1 MEIVK
6 IHINNFGKFHNVDID
21 LKKGVNSFV
30 YENGWGKT
38 TLSVFIKAMF
48 YGMEHTASKD
58 VEKNEKLKYFPW
70 QGGVY
75 GGSMIFCHNGKEY
88 LVNRTFGSKKN
99 EDTFELRDLK
109 TNKPSYDFSED
120 LGTEIFG
127 INRDSYARSVFVT
140 LKDSPVG
147 SADITAKLNN
157 LVESGDIS
165 NFEEAAA
172 ILEKKSKELQ
182 GRNKGTGEIPA
193 IQQKIDANR
202 NYIEEIDSK
211 LKENAAYE
219 EKVSGIQKEILELKK
234 QQESVAEQ
242 ISIWA
247 KFEGKTRYEQLKN
260 DLKKSENEKK
270 SLCDFFNGQIPTEE
284 TVKKIDSI
292 SNNYTTIESNIKNQS
307 ASQTEKDFY
316 ETLKNYFAGDIPS
329 KSQIEECLKTDNEY
343 KNFKQSESAKKLT
356 EPEYSEF
363 SSLSQKY
370 KNSDV
375 SKEKIDGCISDIA
388 KVQQEKN
395 QISELKNELF
405 EKENALNT
413 LLQQKQK
420 NPKKI
425 VFAALGF
432 FGLAAGIFGFV
443 LNNIILGLSGVV
455 VFILFMILAIVIKGK
470 RQDFSEI
477 EQKISSLKKEIAE
490 KQSHAE
496 NLEVSYK
503 NFIKKY
509 SENEPSEIGALTKI
523 STEFSD
529 YSRLLQK
536 ENEYKNWLDSQK
548 ITPEEYETKIRAFTK
563 RYCKTEN
570 ISSVPADIQILN
582 EKLAKLEE
590 LKKKINADSEN
601 LRIQSEE
608 KSKLEAI
615 LSQYKTE
622 KTLSYANQVLE
633 IHGKL
638 TEIKNVESQI
648 LSEKKKI
655 EEFENDPNNKI
666 ESFENLTKPEKP
678 VDVLQNELSA
688 VSEELSSKNK
698 ILSDYQKIIS
708 DNLADTEKKDDV
720 ETEIERLT
728 LEKREKS
735 AEYEIFSKTLELLQK
750 AKENLDANYS
760 DPMKKGFE
768 KYVKMLGSSVNL
780 IINTDL
786 EVLLDDNGKTHKSNF
801 LSDGYK
807 DMVNFCSRM
816 ALVDALFEN
825 IKPPVILDDP
835 FVNLDDEK
843 VPNAL
848 QLVKKIAKENQV
860 IYFACH
866 KSRAV

>member
-6 IHINNFGKFHNVDID
+6 IHINNFGKFHNIDID

-38 TLSVFIKAMF
+38 TLSVFIKSMF
-48 YGMEHTASKD
+48 YGMEYTTSKD
-58 VEKNEKLKYFPW
+58 VEKNEKLKYSPW

-88 LVNRTFGSKKN
+88 LVNRTFGLKKN

-109 TNKPSYDFSED
+109 TNKISNDFSED

-172 ILEKKSKELQ
+172 ILEKKSKELH
-182 GRNKGTGEIPA
+182 GRNKGTGEIPV

-219 EKVSGIQKEILELKK
+219 EKVSEIQKEILELKK
-234 QQESVAEQ
+234 QQESVAAQ
-242 ISIWA
+242 ISVWA

-270 SLCDFFNGQIPTEE
+270 FLCDFFNGQIPGEE
-284 TVKKIDSI
+284 IVKKIDLI

-307 ASQTEKDFY
+307 ASQSEKDSY
-316 ETLKNYFAGDIPS
+316 EALKNYFAGDIPS

-343 KNFKQSESAKKLT
+343 KNFKQAESAKKLT
-356 EPEYSEF
+356 QAESAEF
-363 SSLSQKY
+363 NSLSQKY

-375 SKEKIDGCISDIA
+375 SKEKIDGCISDIT

-395 QISELKNELF
+395 KINELKNELF
-405 EKENALNT
+405 EKENELNA

-420 NPKKI
+420 NQKKI
-425 VFAALGF
+425 VFAAVGF
-432 FGLAAGIFGFV
+432 LGLAAGIFGFV
-443 LNNIILGLSGVV
+443 LNNIILGLSGIV
-455 VFILFMILAIVIKGK
+455 VFLLFMILAIVLKGK
-470 RQDFSEI
+470 KQDFSEI
-477 EQKISSLKKEIAE
+477 EQKISCFKNEILE
-490 KQSHAE
+490 KQSHAQ
-496 NLEVSYK
+496 NLEAAYK

-523 STEFSD
+523 STEFSN
-529 YSRLLQK
+529 YSRLFQK
-536 ENEYKNWLDSQK
+536 ENEYKNWLNSQK
-548 ITPEEYETKIRAFTK
+548 ITPEGYETKIRAFTK

-582 EKLAKLEE
+582 EKLVKLEE

-601 LRIQSEE
+601 LKIQSEE
-608 KSKLEAI
+608 KSRLDAI

-622 KTLSYANQVLE
+622 KTLSYANQVLQ
-633 IHGKL
+633 IHSKL
-638 TEIKNVESQI
+638 TEIKNVENQI

-655 EEFENDPNNKI
+655 ELFENDPNNKI
-666 ESFENLTKPEKP
+666 ESFENLAKPEKS

-688 VSEELSSKNK
+688 VSEKISSRNK

-728 LEKREKS
+728 LEKHEKS

-760 DPMKKGFE
+760 DPMKKGFK

-825 IKPPVILDDP
+825 IKPPIILDDP

-843 VPNAL
+843 IPNAL
-848 QLVKKIAKENQV
+848 QLVKEIAKENQV

>member
-38 TLSVFIKAMF
+38 TLSVFIKSMF
-48 YGMEHTASKD
+48 YGMEFTKVKD
-58 VEKNEKLKYFPW
+58 IEKNERQKYSPW

-75 GGSMIFCHNGKEY
+75 GGSMIFCHNNKEY

-109 TNKPSYDFSED
+109 TNKPSSDFSED
-120 LGTEIFG
+120 LGTELFG

-172 ILEKKSKELQ
+172 ILEKKAKELQ
-182 GRNKGTGEIPA
+182 GRNKGTGEIA
-193 IQQKIDANR
+193 FIQQKIDDDR

-211 LKENAAYE
+211 LKQNANCE
-219 EKVSGIQKEILELKK
+219 EKIAGLKKEILELKK

-242 ISIWA
+242 ISICA

-260 DLKKSENEKK
+260 DLKKTENEKK
-270 SLCDFFNGQIPTEE
+270 FLCDFFNGKIPSEE
-284 TVKKIDSI
+284 IVKKIDSI

-307 ASQTEKDFY
+307 ASQSEKDFY

-343 KNFKQSESAKKLT
+343 KNFKQTESAKKLT
-356 EPEYSEF
+356 QAESAEF
-363 SSLSQKY
+363 NSLDKKY

-375 SKEKIDGCISDIA
+375 SKEKIDGCISDIT

-395 QISELKNELF
+395 QVNELKSELL
-405 EKENALNT
+405 EKENELNA

-420 NPKKI
+420 NLKKI
-425 VFAALGF
+425 AFAVLGF
-432 FGLAAGIFGFV
+432 LGAVAGIFGFFV
-443 LNNIILGLSGVV
+443 NNIILGFSGIA
-455 VFILFMILAIVIKGK
+455 VFLLFMILAIVSKGK
-470 RQDFSEI
+470 KQDFSEFR
-477 EQKISSLKKEIAE
+477 EKILNIKKEILE
-490 KQSHAE
+490 KQSHAQ
-496 NLEVSYK
+496 NLEAAYK

-509 SENEPSEIGALTKI
+509 SESEPSEIGALTKI
-523 STEFSD
+523 STEFGN

-536 ENEYKNWLDSQK
+536 ENEYKNWLNSQK
-548 ITPEEYETKIRAFTK
+548 NSPEEYEIKIRAFTK
-563 RYCKTEN
+563 RYCKTED

-582 EKLAKLEE
+582 EKLAKLDE

-601 LRIQSEE
+601 LKIQSEE
-608 KSKLEAI
+608 KSRLDAI

-622 KTLSYANQVLE
+622 KTLSYANQVLQ
-633 IHGKL
+633 IHSKL
-638 TEIKNVESQI
+638 TEIKNVENQI
-648 LSEKKKI
+648 LAEKKRI
-655 EEFENDPNNKI
+655 ELFENDPNNKI
-666 ESFENLTKPEKP
+666 ESFENLKKPEKS
-678 VDVLQNELSA
+678 VDVLHDELSA
-688 VSEELSSKNK
+688 VSEEISSKNK
-698 ILSDYQKIIS
+698 NLSDYQKIIN

-728 LEKREKS
+728 LEKHEKS

-825 IKPPVILDDP
+825 IKPPLILDDP

-843 VPNAL
+843 APNAL
-848 QLVKKIAKENQV
+848 QLVKEIAKENQM

>member
-38 TLSVFIKAMF
+38 TLSVFIKSMF
-48 YGMEHTASKD
+48 YGMEYTTSKD

-75 GGSMIFCHNGKEY
+75 GGSMIFCHNNKEY

-109 TNKPSYDFSED
+109 TNKPSSDFSED
-120 LGTEIFG
+120 LGTELFG

-172 ILEKKSKELQ
+172 ILEKKAKELQ
-182 GRNKGTGEIPA
+182 GRNKGTGEIA
-193 IQQKIDANR
+193 FIQQKIDSDR
-202 NYIEEIDSK
+202 NYIEEINSK
-211 LKENAAYE
+211 LKQNATYE

-234 QQESVAEQ
+234 QQESVAAQ
-242 ISIWA
+242 ISVCA

-270 SLCDFFNGQIPTEE
+270 FLCDFFNGKIPSEE
-284 TVKKIDSI
+284 IVKRIDSI

-307 ASQTEKDFY
+307 ASQSEKDSY
-316 ETLKNYFAGDIPS
+316 ESLKNYFAGDIPS

-343 KNFKQSESAKKLT
+343 KNFKQTESAKKLT
-356 EPEYSEF
+356 QAESAEF
-363 SSLSQKY
+363 NSLDKKY

-375 SKEKIDGCISDIA
+375 SKEKIDGCISDIT

-395 QISELKNELF
+395 QINELKSELL
-405 EKENALNT
+405 EKENELNT

-425 VFAALGF
+425 AFAVLGF
-432 FGLAAGIFGFV
+432 LGVAAGVFGFFV
-443 LNNIILGLSGVV
+443 NNIILGLSGI
-455 VFILFMILAIVIKGK
+455 VFFLFFMILAIVSKGK
-470 RQDFSEI
+470 KQDFSEI
-477 EQKISSLKKEIAE
+477 EQKISGLKKEILE
-490 KQSHAE
+490 KQSHAQ
-496 NLEVSYK
+496 NLEAAYK

-523 STEFSD
+523 STEFSN

-536 ENEYKNWLDSQK
+536 ENEYKNWLNSQK
-548 ITPEEYETKIRAFTK
+548 IMPEEYETKILAFTK
-563 RYCKTEN
+563 RYCKVDD
-570 ISSVPADIQILN
+570 IFSVPADIQILN
-582 EKLAKLEE
+582 EKLAKLDE

-601 LRIQSEE
+601 LKIQSEE
-608 KSKLEAI
+608 KSRLDAI

-622 KTLSYANQVLE
+622 KTLSYANQVLQ
-633 IHGKL
+633 IHSKL
-638 TEIKNVESQI
+638 TEIKNVENQI
-648 LSEKKKI
+648 LAEKKKI
-655 EEFENDPNNKI
+655 ELFENDPNNKI
-666 ESFENLTKPEKP
+666 ESFENLKKPEKS

-688 VSEELSSKNK
+688 VSEEISSKNK
-698 ILSDYQKIIS
+698 ILSDYQKIIN
-708 DNLADTEKKDDV
+708 DNLADTEKKDDI
-720 ETEIERLT
+720 ETEIERLM

-768 KYVKMLGSSVNL
+768 KYVKMLGSSINL

-801 LSDGYK
+801 LSNGYK

-843 VPNAL
+843 IPNAL
-848 QLVKKIAKENQV
+848 QLVKEIAKENQV

>member
-21 LKKGVNSFV
+21 LKKGVNSFI

-38 TLSVFIKAMF
+38 TLSVFIKSMF
-48 YGMEHTASKD
+48 YGMEYTTSKD
-58 VEKNEKLKYFPW
+58 AEKNEKLKYFPW

-88 LVNRTFGSKKN
+88 LVNRTFGLKKN

-109 TNKPSYDFSED
+109 TNKISNDFSED

-172 ILEKKSKELQ
+172 ILEKKSKELH
-182 GRNKGTGEIPA
+182 GRNKGTGEIA
-193 IQQKIDANR
+193 FIQQKIDENR

-211 LKENAAYE
+211 LKENATYE
-219 EKVSGIQKEILELKK
+219 EKVSEIQKEILGLKK
-234 QQESVAEQ
+234 QQESIAEQ
-242 ISIWA
+242 ISVCA

-270 SLCDFFNGQIPTEE
+270 SLCDFFNGQIPGEE
-284 TVKKIDSI
+284 IVKKIDLI

-307 ASQTEKDFY
+307 ASQSEKDFY

-343 KNFKQSESAKKLT
+343 KNFKQAESAKKLT
-356 EPEYSEF
+356 LAESAEF
-363 SSLSQKY
+363 NSLCQKY

-375 SKEKIDGCISDIA
+375 SKERIDGCISDIT

-395 QISELKNELF
+395 KINELKNEIF
-405 EKENALNT
+405 EKENELNA

-425 VFAALGF
+425 VFVALGF
-432 FGLAAGIFGFV
+432 LGLAAGIFGFV

-455 VFILFMILAIVIKGK
+455 VFLLFMILAIVLKGK
-470 RQDFSEI
+470 KQDFSEFK
-477 EQKISSLKKEIAE
+477 EKISNLKKEILE
-490 KQSHAE
+490 KQSHAQ
-496 NLEVSYK
+496 NLEAAYK

-523 STEFSD
+523 STEFSN

-536 ENEYKNWLDSQK
+536 ENEYKNWLNSQK

-563 RYCKTEN
+563 RYCKVED

-582 EKLAKLEE
+582 EKLVKLGE

-601 LRIQSEE
+601 LKIQSEE
-608 KSKLEAI
+608 KSRLDAI

-622 KTLSYANQVLE
+622 KTLSYANQVLQ
-633 IHGKL
+633 IHSKL
-638 TEIKNVESQI
+638 TEIKNVENQI

-655 EEFENDPNNKI
+655 ELFENDPNNKI
-666 ESFENLTKPEKP
+666 ESFENLVKPEKP
-678 VDVLQNELSA
+678 VDVLQNELSI
-688 VSEELSSKNK
+688 VSEKISSRNK

-728 LEKREKS
+728 IEKHEKS

-825 IKPPVILDDP
+825 IKPPIILDDP

-843 VPNAL
+843 IPNAL
-848 QLVKKIAKENQV
+848 QLVKEIAKENQV